1 MKRQKPH
8 GPCTS
13 LSPLWPPFPPFFPR
27 QIVSD
32 ARIGRSPNSALS
44 WGAASELP
52 LWAPRGALSGTCSS
66 SPDPGQAVGQFQAM
80 IYQDRKTS
88 LFYTKPGE
96 RCSGV
101 GIKSQNTWPTTQGS
115 IGMKATSM
123 SKERLINWQVII
135 VFISEFINNPE
146 EPVKLPLRFENKN
159 VCLRRFISNAW
170 SSCERLLCVFQ
181 WVRGQNKA
189 VDANSLTRVL
199 HLVIISLASMCSY
212 FITNV
217 RPPS

>member
-13 LSPLWPPFPPFFPR
+13 LSPLWQRFPPFFPR

-32 ARIGRSPNSALS
+32 ARICRSPNSALS
-44 WGAASELP
+44 GRAASEFP
-52 LWAPRGALSGTCSS
+52 LWDPRGTLSGKCSS
-66 SPDPGQAVGQFQAM
+66 CPDLGQAVGQFQAM
-80 IYQDRKTS
+80 IYQDRKAS

-96 RCSGV
+96 RYSGV

-115 IGMKATSM
+115 IGMKTTNL
-123 SKERLINWQVII
+123 SKECLINWQVII

-159 VCLRRFISNAW
+159 VCLRRLSPMLEAP
-170 SSCERLLCVFQ
+170 
-181 WVRGQNKA
+181 VRGCF
-189 VDANSLTRVL
+189 V
-199 HLVIISLASMCSY
+199 CSGESGGR
-212 FITNV
+212 TKQLMRTV
-217 RPPS
+217 